1 MAGEPSYS
9 GRWSVMTGANP
20 TFSGTSV
27 RHPYKSDTIRQRRT
41 LLKSPQI
48 RGTRATV
55 QAQTQYGVRDIQGD
69 LTFDASPA
77 LLGFHLVQAMGGGTA
92 SAPAMADLL
101 PEWSIMADRGTG
113 GHALGDCYKFLAMKS
128 NRLQLQARA
137 AGLVEGTVSVFGKT
151 ETGAQTFA
159 GAALANTLAEEPFTA
174 SMMVLNVDPVV
185 SDIIPSVIDWSLT
198 IDNGITQRF
207 ANSDVCDE
215 LLEGERTITFQAN
228 VALMAGIL
236 AADSL
241 YGGPKAGLPA
251 TLTLTN
257 STVSTLFTFS
267 ALQFNPETVTIQGN
281 EFIFPLRCEVR
292 GTSGAEFT
300 VTNDLTP

>member
-1 MAGEPSYS
+1 
-9 GRWSVMTGANP
+9 MTGANP
-20 TFSGTSV
+20 TFSGSSV
-27 RHPYKSDTIRQRRT
+27 RHPYKGDTIRQRRP

-69 LTFDASPA
+69 LTFDVSPA

-92 SAPAMADLL
+92 TAPAMADLL
-101 PEWSIMADRGTG
+101 PEWAIMADRGTG
-113 GHALGDCYKFLAMKS
+113 GHALGDCYKYLGIKS
-128 NRLQLQARA
+128 NRMRLSARA
-137 AGLVEGTVSVFGKT
+137 AGLVEGVVSVFGKT
-151 ETGAQTFA
+151 ETGGQTFA

-174 SMMVLNVDPVV
+174 SMMAMDIDPLGANVVPKVL
-185 SDIIPSVIDWSLT
+185 DWTFT
-198 IDNGITQRF
+198 IDNGLTQRF
-207 ANSDVCDE
+207 ANSDTCDE
-215 LLEGERTITFQAN
+215 ILEGERAVMFEAN
-228 VALMAGIL
+228 IAL
-236 AADSL
+236 DSNVIGDL
-241 YGGPKAGLPA
+241 YGVAKAGLAA

-281 EFIFPLRCEVR
+281 EMIFPLRCEVR

-300 VTNDLTP
+300 VTNDITP